1 MLRGIFNFLFSCA
14 FVTLLPLFWLAAQW
28 FGSADEKWLMRI
40 AMLALSPL
48 CAAIWLIILRKGKWS
63 SLLVIPLGYVVIALL
78 LKSGM
83 VRP

>member
-1 MLRGIFNFLFSCA
+1 MLRGFLNLLASSV
-14 FVTLLPLFWLAAQW
+14 FVTLLPIFWLCAQFW
-28 FGSADEKWLMRI
+28 GSQDERWLMRVC
-40 AMLALSPL
+40 MLTLSPL

-78 LKSGM
+78 LRSGL